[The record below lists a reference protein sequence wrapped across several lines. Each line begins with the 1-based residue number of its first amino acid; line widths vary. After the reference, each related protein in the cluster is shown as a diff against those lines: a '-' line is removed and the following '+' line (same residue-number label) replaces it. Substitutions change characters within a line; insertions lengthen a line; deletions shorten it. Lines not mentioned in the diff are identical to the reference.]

1 MKQYRYL
8 LGWSTRFLW
17 QSSAKDVVGYCVF
30 IAVQVIS
37 EVAQLWLAA
46 LIVAEI
52 GKIFLTQGSGEYVLL
67 LAILSIVLMT
77 IDKIAWQILGFF
89 ERRIYLYA
97 SANTYLMFN
106 NKLAELSI
114 SQHNDTE
121 IRQMVDRI
129 EYEGYMWKPIN
140 FSMELLYTL
149 HAFIRFVVSSI
160 VIFTVLP
167 LVVLLLF
174 IGVLPMLYVQSKS
187 GDAGW
192 GIWGDIGDGSR
203 VFWGIT
209 HILRR
214 REGIEEVKPQQS
226 SSFLLNKA
234 FATIRD
240 YTARAIKVRNK
251 YTKYEASASVFE
263 MLLAGLSYLWLVWKA
278 IGGGLSFE
286 RFIFTSTLIWQTLSS
301 IRLVTT
307 SIGRAIMIVP
317 FMNDFTTF
325 LSMKNSLP
333 LRGEPIIPDG
343 QGLTIELRNV
353 NFSYPESDSPQIN
366 DVSFTIND
374 GDHIALVGENGAG
387 KTTLIRL
394 LLRFYDPD
402 AGSILVNGVDLRDI
416 DLDWYYSKVGSLF
429 QSFNH
434 YPLSYRDNIT
444 LTDKVDTQRYKATLE
459 LSGADKVLDTIGS
472 DARML
477 GQGFTKGADLSGG
490 QWQKVAIARNMYR
503 NADLYILDEPTS
515 AIDAIAEQ
523 QIFNKLFKEFS
534 NKTLITVSHRF
545 NTVRKAGT
553 ILVLENGKIVEVGSH
568 EELCEQKNS
577 LYYTMFSAQA
587 EGYK

>member
-1 MKQYRYL
+1 MKQYIYL
-8 LGWSTRFLW
+8 VRWAARFLW
-17 QSSAKDVVGYCVF
+17 ESSAKDVAGYCVT
-30 IAVQVIS
+30 IIVQVVS

-52 GKIFLTQGSGEYVLL
+52 GKIFLAQGSGEYVLW
-67 LAILSIVLMT
+67 LAVVSLVLMT
-77 IDKIAWQILGFF
+77 IDKLAWQMLGFF
-89 ERRIYLYA
+89 ERRLYLFA

-114 SQHNDTE
+114 MQHNDSDV
-121 IRQMVDRI
+121 RQMIDRL
-129 EYEGYMWKPIN
+129 EYEGYAWKPIN

-149 HAFIRFVVSSI
+149 HAFLRFVVSSI

-174 IGVLPMLYVQSKS
+174 IGVLPMLYVQRKS

-192 GIWGDIGDGSR
+192 GIWGNVGDGSR
-203 VFWGIT
+203 IFWGIT

-226 SSFLLNKA
+226 SAFLLDKA
-234 FATIRD
+234 HH
-240 YTARAIKVRNK
+240 AIKTYTKQAIIVRNK
-251 YTKYEASASVFE
+251 YTKYEASAGVFE
-263 MLLAGLSYLWLVWKA
+263 MVLAGLSYLWLVWKA

-325 LSMKNSLP
+325 LSLKNSLSMN
-333 LRGEPIIPDG
+333 EDPIIPTG
-343 QGLTIELRNV
+343 QGLTIELQNV
-353 NFSYPESDSPQIN
+353 TFSYPESDSPQIN
-366 DVSFTIND
+366 DVSFTINN

-402 AGSILVNGVDLRDI
+402 KGSILINGVDLKDV

-444 LTDKVDTQRYKATLE
+444 LTDKVDTHRYEATLE
-459 LSGADKVLDTIGS
+459 LSGADKVLDAIGS
-472 DARML
+472 DTRML
-477 GQGFTKGADLSGG
+477 GQGFQKGADLSGG

-568 EELCEQKNS
+568 EELCAQKDS

-587 EGYK
+587 EGYQ